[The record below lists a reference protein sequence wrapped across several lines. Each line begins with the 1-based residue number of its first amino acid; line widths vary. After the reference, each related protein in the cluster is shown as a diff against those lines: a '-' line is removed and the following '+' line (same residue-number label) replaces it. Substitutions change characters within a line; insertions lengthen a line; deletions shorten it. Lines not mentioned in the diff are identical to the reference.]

1 MEASPTGATASPRPR
16 VLVTRGPERS
26 SELIVQLRRR
36 GLEPVLSPLSEAEL
50 VGGKEAQHVVDAL
63 HQESYDVVTFTSAN
77 GVWAVRA
84 LLEAHGLRTV
94 SSILASARIWC
105 VGEATRRAAQDAGLA
120 PVEPP
125 EENSAMGMLAAWTD
139 VMGSE
144 EGQKVLCVHGRPA
157 RAELANGLRERG
169 LRVSEAVVYER
180 VPYPA
185 DRPLV
190 APRPDSAMSAT
201 VLDRQATMKQLRDEA
216 DSALSAIVATSP
228 RLIQTLDD
236 LGPVKVPVICIG
248 RTTERAAQD
257 LHLET
262 FRSESPGAED
272 LAEAVIRALGR
283 DTNSPRKLKN

>member
-1 MEASPTGATASPRPR
+1 M
-16 VLVTRGPERS
+16 TRGPERS

-36 GLEPVLSPLSEAEL
+36 GLEPVLSPLAEAEL
-50 VGGKEAQHVVDAL
+50 VDGEEAQEAVDAL
-63 HQESYDVVTFTSAN
+63 SRDSYDVITFTSAN

-84 LLEAHGLRTV
+84 LVEAHGMRTV
-94 SSILASARIWC
+94 SSLLEPARIWC
-105 VGEATRRAAQDAGLA
+105 VGGATRRAAQEEGLA

-125 EENSAMGMLAAWTD
+125 EENSAMGMVAAWAD
-139 VMGSE
+139 VMGPE

-157 RAELANGLRERG
+157 RPELADGLRERG

-185 DRPLV
+185 DRPLI
-190 APRPDSAMSAT
+190 ARRPDAAMSAT
-201 VLDRQATMKQLRDEA
+201 VLDREATMRQLRDETNL
-216 DSALSAIVATSP
+216 ALSAIVATSP

-236 LGPVKVPVICIG
+236 LGPVRVPVICIG
-248 RTTERAAQD
+248 RTTERAAQN

-262 FRSESPGAED
+262 FRSESPDAEH

-283 DTNSPRKLKN
+283 NTNSPRKF